1 MAIKLVKKNQSEV
14 FGTSFLDIISCGF
27 GAMLVLLI
35 LAKDSEEEIPSPD
48 FISEY
53 AQDFC
58 NFPKGPSIND
68 VIPKNRFPPG

>member
-35 LAKDSEEEIPSPD
+35 LAEDSEEEIDYLAKQIFGTNNAFS
-48 FISEY
+48 
-53 AQDFC
+53 
-58 NFPKGPSIND
+58 
-68 VIPKNRFPPG
+68 